1 MSNSTEIETTDE
13 TIFQAAE
20 VLLREVGDSFTMDQL
35 VNKTKLSRATIYRR
49 VGSKEALVQRMVQE
63 RGLEVLA
70 TPDVRTR
77 ILNAAREAIARYG
90 LLNATIEHI
99 AEVAGVGV
107 ATVYRQF
114 GDKER
119 LLQAFVRDMSPRSV
133 VHKILLHPTDDVA
146 ADLQAISLVILPF
159 LHQNRD
165 IFQLIL
171 SSNSAEQKYFQH
183 LRVGPH
189 RLQDRLT
196 EYFALQI
203 EAGRLQTTED
213 PKELALAFFG
223 MILSFTVIGPR
234 FYNLPL
240 EEPERI
246 ARLISGI
253 FVDGLRR

>member
-1 MSNSTEIETTDE
+1 MSNTLEIESNNQ

-20 VLLREVGDSFTMDQL
+20 ALLREVGDTFTMDQL

-49 VGSKEALVQRMVQE
+49 VGSKEALLQRMVQE
-63 RGLEVLA
+63 HGLEVSA
-70 TPDVRTR
+70 TPDIRTR
-77 ILNAAREAIARYG
+77 ILHAAREATARHG

-119 LLQAFVRDMSPRSV
+119 LLQAFVAEMSPRAI
-133 VHKILLHPTDDVA
+133 VHKLLLHPTDDVA

-165 IFQLIL
+165 IFQLVL
-171 SSNSAEQKYFQH
+171 GSNSAEQKYLQH
-183 LRVGPH
+183 LRTGSY

-196 EYFALQI
+196 EYFTMQI
-203 EAGRLQTTED
+203 EAGRLQVAEN

-223 MILSFTVIGPR
+223 MLLSFTVIGPH